1 MSSEEEYSQ
10 ASSADDNTSSVAAD
24 DNSSSDGSSSVSA
37 AAANS
42 SRRNHGQRA
51 IHREMQSDDATSLY
65 HITITKATYDDFIGP
80 FDVNTCQQVG
90 VHHLPPLPPGAT
102 IAQRRAHLES
112 AIELKWASSSHQR
125 DKHGLFKK
133 NTKKKGTIHM
143 TCLFFKRRITVE
155 GVRWWLLTHILP
167 NIGYA
172 NVDVT
177 WAGLQGE
184 RDIVASGRIIRENN
198 PPLPL
203 GLRNRAITV
212 QRTRVALLG
221 NSGSFLE
228 TDGRNTASMKRGG
241 YLHDTTNGSA
251 HPRDLLAEPTN
262 LPILTP
268 AQIARAHDRTRGFRS
283 YTAYRQWV
291 VDCHPECNDLI
302 QHVHQEIRASQSS
315 NLSREEIDNR
325 IHMLHQAI
333 EWFKDLS
340 SIGVVAEVTATTRRE
355 NNRNHWG
362 DMGVYSGAAVGQP
375 DINVS
380 SSVAR

>member
-10 ASSADDNTSSVAAD
+10 ASSADDNTYSVAAD

-42 SRRNHGQRA
+42 SRRNHGHSA
-51 IHREMQSDDATSLY
+51 NREMQGDDATSLY
-65 HITITKATYDDFIGP
+65 HITVTKATLDDFNGQ
-80 FDVNTCQQVG
+80 FDMNMCQQVG

-102 IAQRRAHLES
+102 IPQQRAHRES

-177 WAGLQGE
+177 WAGAQGE
-184 RDIVASGRIIRENN
+184 RDIVASGQTIRANN

-221 NSGSFLE
+221 NSGTFLE
-228 TDGRNTASMKRGG
+228 TDGRHTASRERGG

-251 HPRDLLAEPTN
+251 FPRDVLAEPTDF
-262 LPILTP
+262 PILTP
-268 AQIARAHDRTRGFRS
+268 PQIARAKDRTRGFPS
-283 YTAYRQWV
+283 YTDYRQWV
-291 VDCHPECNDLI
+291 VDGHPQCNDAI
-302 QHVHQEIRASQSS
+302 QHLYQEISALRTV
-315 NLSREEIDNR
+315 NLTREEVDNR

-333 EWFKDLS
+333 EWFLDLS
-340 SIGVVAEVTATTRRE
+340 SIGFVAEVTATTRRE